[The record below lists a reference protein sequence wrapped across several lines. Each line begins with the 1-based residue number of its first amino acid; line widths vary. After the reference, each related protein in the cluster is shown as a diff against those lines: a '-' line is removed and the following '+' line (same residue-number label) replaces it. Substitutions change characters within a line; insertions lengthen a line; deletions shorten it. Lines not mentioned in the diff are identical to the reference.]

1 MLQTQKSAQK
11 VLSAIGKG
19 LPVVQFHVGDD
30 HEDESSAF
38 ANFITVI
45 MSIISEEVESSCIV
59 CSVGVCFAKWLSEF
73 GSHFDIF
80 G

>member
-1 MLQTQKSAQK
+1 M
-11 VLSAIGKG
+11 
-19 LPVVQFHVGDD
+19 QFHVGDD

-59 CSVGVCFAKWLSEF
+59 CSLGVCFAKWLSEF
-73 GSHFDIF
+73 GSHFDVF